1 MLPLSFLSFSLC
13 TPSFH
18 SQSQAKCTFPS
29 WHLNQHIRANSHIYQ
44 ICQLTN
50 GRAGEQREIHIKRL
64 RFQFEIYSTSKSSRR
79 HIYKNH
85 SSRHQERVTSSSIIK
100 DWTDHCNKKGQYVPN
115 TSRRTASS
123 VLEGVICQRQQKGV
137 GLWATV
143 QEGVT
148 SSDTQHHDTEWVH
161 RGCQAVSWRLFFTSR
176 TSDHHAFQERSAWY
190 LANHCYSGPGRAAIC
205 LGSTRASALCTHVWA
220 VILSRP
226 PGRPGEVTRTY
237 HYATY
242 TTYCTTD

>member
-1 MLPLSFLSFSLC
+1 MDLNVLLLWLHPHVTPSPIHSRFASQFSSLC
-13 TPSFH
+13 PILRYTSQQCSLLLSCPSLAAH
-18 SQSQAKCTFPS
+18 PVSTQSQAKRTFPS

-50 GRAGEQREIHIKRL
+50 GREGEQREIHIKRL
-64 RFQFEIYSTSKSSRR
+64 RFQFEIHSTSESSRR

-148 SSDTQHHDTEWVH
+148 SSDTQHHDTE
-161 RGCQAVSWRLFFTSR
+161 
-176 TSDHHAFQERSAWY
+176 
-190 LANHCYSGPGRAAIC
+190 
-205 LGSTRASALCTHVWA
+205 
-220 VILSRP
+220 
-226 PGRPGEVTRTY
+226 
-237 HYATY
+237 
-242 TTYCTTD
+242 